1 MDLSEGEIF
10 ENVHGINSN
19 RLESV
24 KSELETRRIS
34 HKYLLRELDTDTE
47 STDMRVQK
55 IINYKSNAKA
65 ILQKYKKYM
74 ID

>member
-10 ENVHGINSN
+10 ENVHGININ

-34 HKYLLRELDTDTE
+34 HKDLLRELDTETE
-47 STDMRVQK
+47 SAEIRFQK
-55 IINYKSNAKA
+55 LINYKSNAKA
-65 ILQKYKKYM
+65 ILEKYKKYM
-74 ID
+74 IE

>member
-10 ENVHGINSN
+10 ENVHGINGS

-24 KSELETRRIS
+24 KSDLETRRLF
-34 HKYLLRELDTDTE
+34 HKDLLRELDNETE
-47 STDMRVQK
+47 SAEMRFK
-55 IINYKSNAKA
+55 KLINYKSNAKA
-65 ILQKYKKYM
+65 ILEKYKKYM